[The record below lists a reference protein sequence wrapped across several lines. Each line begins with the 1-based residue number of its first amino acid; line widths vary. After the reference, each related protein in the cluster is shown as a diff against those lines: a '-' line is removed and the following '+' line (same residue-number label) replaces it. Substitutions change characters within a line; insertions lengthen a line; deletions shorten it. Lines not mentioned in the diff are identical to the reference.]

1 MKITSPND
9 TFDSVLDLPGFLMF
23 QVKLVTKKSRAFFKF
38 WSVNP
43 KPNFI
48 FNYLHNWKFLFP
60 SVVPK
65 QQRKFQGNF
74 LNCEKCFQDND
85 DWIIQLHP
93 MCNIFN
99 ISFQV
104 ENVLDKRQLKMW
116 KCSFSVIKLCLQ
128 LKKNTNT
135 WIMSA
140 HPVNEIN
147 IWR

>member
-1 MKITSPND
+1 MKITSSND
-9 TFDSVLDLPGFLMF
+9 AFDSVLVLPGFLMF
-23 QVKLVTKKSRAFFKF
+23 PVKLVTKKSRAFFKF

-43 KPNFI
+43 EPNFI

-60 SVVPK
+60 SVVSK

-74 LNCEKCFQDND
+74 LNCEKCSQDKD
-85 DWIIQLHP
+85 DWIIQCSTHIESHP

-104 ENVLDKRQLKMW
+104 KNVLDKGQLKMW

-128 LKKNTNT
+128 LKK
-135 WIMSA
+135 IQIL
-140 HPVNEIN
+140 E
-147 IWR
+147 